1 MRLTIKAI
9 LLCVLTLLG
18 GLLAVSDLL
27 GLRALSNSNE
37 GLRTVYD
44 DRVVPLRDLK
54 IISDAYAVF
63 IVDASHKAR
72 NGNFTWEESLSSV
85 QKAKGDIRDRWK
97 AYLATDIDGEEQ
109 ALIDAVKPAMVKADE
124 AVDRLAR
131 ILTAKDAAALD
142 GFVKKELYQTIDPVT
157 DRISA
162 LIDLQVRVA
171 GERYTE
177 SEATFETARLTSW
190 ILLAVGAVMVV
201 LGGVLVLRRV
211 VRPIGALTEV
221 MRRMSGGDYAV
232 AVPCAAQQDEVGQM
246 ARAVEVFKANGL
258 ENQRMRAD
266 QEREREQAEAAKR
279 AALENMAETVERET
293 RNAVDRVAERT
304 RRMEEN
310 AESMAGSAGAVG
322 VNSQSVAAASEQA
335 LRNAQTVAAATEE
348 LAASI
353 REIGTQ
359 VGQAGSITRRAVDSG
374 DGARATIQ
382 SLSDAV
388 ARIGDVALLIQN
400 IASQTNLLALNATI
414 EAARAGEA
422 GKGFAVVAQEVK
434 SLANQ
439 TAKATEDIARQIAE
453 IQAVTGNAV
462 DAVAQITGSITDVD
476 HVASTIAAAV
486 EEQAAATQ
494 EIARNVSD
502 TADAAREVSR
512 RIAEVSREAAS
523 TGDRAADVREIADQV
538 SSSIDELRSILVR
551 VVRTSMT
558 EVDRRRDT
566 RFEANLPVTVE
577 TASGTRSCRLLNL
590 STGGAAL
597 EGWADAG
604 AGTRATLRLDGV
616 PVPIP
621 VRVVGVEHTTC
632 HVRFDVTEAGHADL
646 DRHLTAFVK
655 QRGLRALAA

>member
-1 MRLTIKAI
+1 MRLTINAI

-72 NGNFTWEESLSSV
+72 NGNFSWDESLSSV
-85 QKAKGDIRDRWK
+85 QKATGDIRDRWK
-97 AYLATDIDGEEQ
+97 AYLATYIDGEEQ
-109 ALIDAVKPAMVKADE
+109 ALVNETKPLMAKADE
-124 AVDRLAR
+124 AVERLSR
-131 ILTAKDAAALD
+131 ILAAKDATALD
-142 GFVKKELYQTIDPVT
+142 GFVKKELYQIIDPVT

-171 GERYTE
+171 GERYVD
-177 SEATFETARLTSW
+177 SEAAFEAARLTSW

-201 LGGVLVLRRV
+201 LGAIVVLRRV
-211 VRPIGALTEV
+211 VRPIGALTGV

-232 AVPCAAQQDEVGQM
+232 AVPGAEKEDEVGQM

-279 AALENMAETVERET
+279 AALESMAETVERET

-304 RRMEEN
+304 RRMEDN
-310 AESMAGSAGAVG
+310 AEAMAGSAGAVG

-359 VGQAGSITRRAVDSG
+359 VGQASSITRRAVDSG
-374 DGARATIQ
+374 EGARATIQ

-486 EEQAAATQ
+486 EEQASATQ
-494 EIARNVSD
+494 EIARNVND

-512 RIAEVSREAAS
+512 RIAEVSREASS
-523 TGDRAADVREIADQV
+523 TGDRAADVRVIADQV
-538 SSSIDELRSILVR
+538 SSSIDELRGILVR
-551 VVRTSMT
+551 VVRTSMA

-566 RFEANLPVTVE
+566 RFEANLPVEVE
-577 TASGTRSCRLLNL
+577 TTSGTRSCRLLNL

-597 EGWADAG
+597 EGWSDAG

-616 PVPIP
+616 PTPIP
-621 VRVVGVEHTTC
+621 ARVVGVEHTTC
-632 HVRFDVTEAGHADL
+632 HVRFDLTDAGQADI